1 MTVGVCFYFEDN
13 DVDVWSGRSIDL
25 DAWNYAIKAA
35 GDIKDVVIINRT
47 NENLRT
53 LDASLK
59 FRQVATRPILD
70 GRVTHVI
77 RPWDDAED
85 KVDLW
90 SFDHQT
96 DWYLFGP
103 ASGWQRKVSKGVYI
117 PQSGRGALHSVH
129 VATAVMLHR
138 YKVMQWQ

>member
-53 LDASLK
+53 LDA
-59 FRQVATRPILD
+59 
-70 GRVTHVI
+70 
-77 RPWDDAED
+77 
-85 KVDLW
+85 
-90 SFDHQT
+90 
-96 DWYLFGP
+96 
-103 ASGWQRKVSKGVYI
+103 
-117 PQSGRGALHSVH
+117 
-129 VATAVMLHR
+129 
-138 YKVMQWQ
+138 